1 MNTRYFVMI
10 AGILCLAFGV
20 AVKAEF
26 DQHASQQ
33 QLKQLKENIRELGN
47 WLTKANTEKSGLSR
61 QLQKIEKDIARTT
74 IEIRELSARSKKL
87 TTQLQTLR
95 KQEREQLASLNVQKD
110 TLIKQLK
117 AIYLQG
123 KQPAL
128 KLLLDAEDPQNLS
141 RYIRY
146 FSYLKD
152 ARGEKIE
159 RFKASLDT
167 LESTRRET
175 LSQQAQLAKNTE
187 QLKQR
192 KLQLTEESGQRKNVL
207 QKLEASIASGSEK
220 LQKLQADQSR
230 LEQLLLEVEEAIAN
244 IPLPQD
250 ATPFSQQKAKLPW
263 PTRGKVQE
271 RFGSRIAQGK
281 LRSNGIRIATK
292 GNTKVQAVHYGR
304 IVFSDWLRG
313 FGLLL
318 IIDHGDG
325 YMSLYGNNSSL
336 LKETGDWVSAGD
348 LISYS
353 GESGGASETGLYFE
367 IRRNGKPLN
376 PAKWLRK

>member
-1 MNTRYFVMI
+1 MNARHFVLI
-10 AGILCLAFGV
+10 AGILCLACGV
-20 AVKAEF
+20 TAQAEF

-33 QLKQLKENIRELGN
+33 QLKQLKDNIRELGN
-47 WLTKANTEKSGLSR
+47 WLTKANTEKSGLSK
-61 QLQKIEKDIARTT
+61 QLQAIERDIARTT
-74 IEIRELSARSKKL
+74 IEIRELSAKNRKL
-87 TTQLQTLR
+87 NTELKNLR
-95 KQEREQLASLNVQKD
+95 EREREQLASLNTQRD
-110 TLIKQLK
+110 ALIKQLE

-141 RYIRY
+141 RYMRY

-159 RFKASLDT
+159 GFKQSLAD
-167 LESTRRET
+167 LEKTRRET
-175 LSQQAQLAKNTE
+175 LSQQAELAKNTE
-187 QLKQR
+187 QLKKR
-192 KLQLTEESGQRKNVL
+192 KTQLTRESGQRKKVL
-207 QKLEASIASGSEK
+207 DKLEASIATGSQK
-220 LQKLQADQSR
+220 LKKLQADQSR

-244 IPLPQD
+244 IPMPQD
-250 ATPFSQQKAKLPW
+250 ATPFARQKAKLPW
-263 PTRGKVQE
+263 PTRGKVRE

-292 GNTKVQAVHYGR
+292 GNAKVQAVHYGR

-325 YMSLYGNNSSL
+325 FMSLYGNNSSL

-353 GESGGASETGLYFE
+353 GESGGASESGLYFE

-376 PAKWLRK
+376 PTKWLRK